1 VRLAREIQGD
11 AAYTFSTTM
20 TAYPQDVEFTKL
32 VRGAEQYDVIGVMLE
47 LAAEAYPDVDRA
59 SCTAQIEGFR
69 NTCRRL
75 VEEAGNPQDVASRLR
90 IVSRVLY
97 ELEGFHGNTQDYYN
111 PENSYL
117 NRVLELRTGIPISLG
132 ILYMAV
138 AGAVRVHL
146 IGLNTPSHFFISTA
160 ANTPSGQLFVDA
172 FHGGEILTSAECSKR
187 LIQMGVSSGAPENER
202 FTIAGPQAIVVR
214 VLQSLKHSYARLN
227 RWDDALRVQRRLVA
241 LLPVDRTERRDLGLV
256 TLRAGHPGLAF
267 NLLQAYRQHCAPD
280 ERENLDRAIQAARK
294 LIAERN

>member
-1 VRLAREIQGD
+1 M
-11 AAYTFSTTM
+11 STTM
-20 TAYPQDVEFTKL
+20 NAYPQDVEFTKL
-32 VRGAEQYDVIGVMLE
+32 VRGAERYDVIGVMLK

-138 AGAVRVHL
+138 AGAVRVRL
-146 IGLNTPSHFFISTA
+146 IGLNTPGHFFISTR
-160 ANTPSGQLFVDA
+160 TPSGQLFVDA
-172 FHGGEILTSAECSKR
+172 FHGGEILTSAECDKR
-187 LIQMGVSSGAPENER
+187 LIKMGELSGAPENER
-202 FTIAGPQAIVVR
+202 FTIAGPRAIVVR
-214 VLQSLKHSYARLN
+214 VLHNLKHSYARLD

-256 TLRAGHPGLAF
+256 TLRAGHPGPALD
-267 NLLQAYRQHCAPD
+267 LLQAYRQHCAPN